1 MPLKPAAQRVDDLL
15 AAHAMNGRVVE
26 FPDSTRSSAEAAAAF
41 GCALAQSA
49 KSLVFK
55 AASGRPVL
63 VIASGVNRVDEKKI
77 AEAIGQKIG
86 KADADYVRARTGYA
100 IGGVAPLGHAEPP
113 IVLIDRELLALDQ
126 IWAAAGTPHSVFHL
140 TADELI
146 RISGGTVADV
156 KQGD

>member
-1 MPLKPAAQRVDDLL
+1 MTPFIVRKVAVLGAGVMGAQI
-15 AAHAMNGRVVE
+15 AAHLVNAKVDVMLFDLPAKDG
-26 FPDSTRSSAEAAAAF
+26 DKSAI
-41 GCALAQSA
+41 A
-49 KSLVFK
+49 KK
-55 AASGRPVL
+55 AIEGL
-63 VIASGVNRVDEKKI
+63 KKLSP
-77 AEAIGQKIG
+77 
-86 KADADYVRARTGYA
+86 
-100 IGGVAPLGHAEPP
+100 APLGHAEPP